1 MPSLI
6 PSLTKALIHS
16 ETNFDR
22 AGGGEVLFPKVCGK
36 AAEILPTK
44 TAVAKNNTT
53 LKDEEAERA
62 EKLKNAGLTEEALF
76 NAVAQGLVAMVCNA
90 ETGEP
95 ICPANSE
102 RAKFLQAA
110 IDILGAKK
118 KESVGQKIS
127 SIVIKMPNGTVIG
140 IGGYDGEKA

>member
-1 MPSLI
+1 MGRYKPKGSKRI
-6 PSLTKALIHS
+6 VNPQ
-16 ETNFDR
+16 D
-22 AGGGEVLFPKVCGK
+22 EVPVEVVPKLEV
-36 AAEILPTK
+36 
-44 TAVAKNNTT
+44 AVAKNNTT